1 MAIQTHPPDTRHPT
15 PDTRRLSFAE
25 ALLEGIAE
33 EMRRDDSVFTYG
45 QDVGAFGGI
54 MQSCRGLLEEFGGW
68 RVRGAPISE
77 SALVG
82 TAIGAALFGK
92 RPIVEVSFGEFLP
105 CAMNQLVLQAPNL
118 RYMTGGRAD
127 VPVVVR
133 TRVGDGP
140 YRGHPQSYEAWFA
153 HLPGLKVVMPAT
165 PADAKG
171 LMKAAIRDDGP
182 VLFFEHMFLYHG
194 VRDGVPGDDYLTPI
208 GPAAVRRQ
216 GRDVTIAATA
226 WMVHK
231 SLSAA
236 QDLAREGIEA
246 EVLDLRTLNPLDTD
260 TVVTSVRKTGRLVVA
275 HEAWKVGGIGGEVAA
290 TIAEQA
296 FDYLEG
302 PIVRVGAPHV
312 PIPSAS
318 ELRNLVI
325 PSKADVISA
334 VRATLV

>member
-1 MAIQTHPPDTRHPT
+1 MRNLTY
-15 PDTRRLSFAE
+15 AE
-25 ALLEGIAE
+25 ALVEGLAE
-33 EMRRDDSVFTYG
+33 EFRRDETVFTYG

-54 MQSCRGLLEEFGGW
+54 MQSCKGLLDEFGPR
-68 RVRGAPISE
+68 RVRGAPVSE
-77 SALVG
+77 SAIVG

-92 RPIVEVSFGEFLP
+92 RPVVEVSFGEFLP
-105 CAMNQLVLQAPNL
+105 CAMNQLALQAPNL
-118 RYMTGGRAD
+118 RYMTAGQAR

-140 YRGHPQSYEAWFA
+140 YRGHPHCYEAWFA

-165 PADAKG
+165 AGDAKG

-194 VRDGVPGDDYLTPI
+194 VRGDVPDGDHVTPI
-208 GPAAVRRQ
+208 GPAAIRRA
-216 GRDVTIAATA
+216 GRDVTIAATG

-231 SLSAA
+231 SLAA
-236 QDLAREGIEA
+236 AEELAGEGIEA
-246 EVLDLRTLNPLDTD
+246 EVIDLRTLNPLDTE
-260 TVVTSVRKTGRLVVA
+260 TVVDSVRRTGRLVVA

-290 TIAEQA
+290 TVAERA
-296 FDYLEG
+296 FEALKG

-318 ELRNLVI
+318 DLRNRVI
-325 PSKADVISA
+325 PTKADVLTA
-334 VRATLV
+334 VRVTFGARAAG

>member
-1 MAIQTHPPDTRHPT
+1 MAVEAIAPDTQQQT
-15 PDTRRLSFAE
+15 PDSRRLSFAE

-33 EMRRDDSVFTYG
+33 ELRRDERVFVYG

-54 MQSCRGLLEEFGGW
+54 MQSCRGLLEEFGPW

-77 SALVG
+77 SAIVG
-82 TAIGAALFGK
+82 TALGAALFGQ

-105 CAMNQLVLQAPNL
+105 CAMNQLALQAPNL
-118 RYMTGGRAD
+118 RYMTAGQAK

-140 YRGHPQSYEAWFA
+140 YRGHPQSYEAWFV

-171 LMKAAIRDDGP
+171 LMTAAIRDEGP

-194 VRDGVPGDDYLTPI
+194 IRGEVPEGEHLTPI
-208 GPAAVRRQ
+208 GPAAIRRE
-216 GRDVTIAATA
+216 GRDVTVVATA

-231 SLSAA
+231 ALSAA
-236 QDLAREGIEA
+236 QELARDGVDV
-246 EVLDLRTLNPLDTD
+246 EVVDLRTLNPLDTD
-260 TVVTSVRKTGRLVVA
+260 TVLASVRKTGRLVVA
-275 HEAWKVGGIGGEVAA
+275 HEAWKVGGIGGEIAA
-290 TIAEQA
+290 TVAEQA
-296 FDYLEG
+296 FYDLEG

-312 PIPSAS
+312 PIPSSS
-318 ELRNLVI
+318 ELRNMVI
-325 PSKADVISA
+325 PSKADVVAAI
-334 VRATLV
+334 RATFA